1 MKLYCKEHL
10 WLERRG
16 NDWLLGLTDYAVAML
31 GEIIWLEFS
40 NSRGCEP
47 GTAIATLESSKIAWE
62 IVSPVTA
69 EVIEWNPRLQDDPGL
84 LNRSPEQQGWFCRL
98 RNVQP
103 EPSVWLPCEAYLNYT
118 EGL

>member
-1 MKLYCKEHL
+1 MKIYCKEHL
-10 WLERRG
+10 WLERSG

-40 NSRGCEP
+40 NSRDCEL

-69 EVIEWNPRLQDDPGL
+69 DIIECNPRFQDNPGL

-103 EPSVWLPCEAYLNYT
+103 DPSVWMPYEAYLSYT

>member
-1 MKLYCKEHL
+1 MKLYSKEHL
-10 WLERRG
+10 WLERSESE
-16 NDWLLGLTDYAVAML
+16 WLLGLTDYAVAML

-40 NSRGCEP
+40 NRRDCEP

-69 EVIEWNPRLQDDPGL
+69 GVTEWNPRLQDDPGL
-84 LNRSPEQQGWFCRL
+84 LNRSPEQQGWVCRL
-98 RNVQP
+98 RNVP
-103 EPSVWLPCEAYLNYT
+103 PDLSIWMPREAYLSYT